1 MCVCGRLYML
11 SADQKFDLVWEFL
24 GGVPNRTVT
33 QLKVTNTVKRRW
45 APLRGLAIFPRCSLI
60 SECWAGG
67 GACSWLSGDRPAGAA
82 PCAVQ
87 GKAGRP
93 SPRVGD
99 RRAGGGGLPQSVSG
113 PISPWDAGLAAHS
126 QLWGHW
132 GAPAPPN
139 PHLSTLIWA
148 LGKTIGMED

>member
-1 MCVCGRLYML
+1 MNGDPVESDKY
-11 SADQKFDLVWEFL
+11 SE
-24 GGVPNRTVT
+24 T
-33 QLKVTNTVKRRW
+33 KVGAFERV
-45 APLRGLAIFPRCSLI
+45 AIFPRCSLI

-99 RRAGGGGLPQSVSG
+99 RRAEGGGLPQSVSG

-126 QLWGHW
+126 QLWGH
-132 GAPAPPN
+132 
-139 PHLSTLIWA
+139 
-148 LGKTIGMED
+148 